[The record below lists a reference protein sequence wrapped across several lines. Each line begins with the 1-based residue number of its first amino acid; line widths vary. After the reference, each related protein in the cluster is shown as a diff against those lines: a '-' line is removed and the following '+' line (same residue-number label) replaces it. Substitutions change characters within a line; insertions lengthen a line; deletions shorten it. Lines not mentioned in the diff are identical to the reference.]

1 MSNINA
7 SKIDAIKQE
16 AYETNVANRILDL
29 LRNLRYSSN
38 ENSPRRWIWELVQ
51 NAKDVVNSTGKI
63 KIQVNFDEEKQIL
76 EFSHNGAPFT
86 LKHLIYL
93 MEQVSTKDRSS
104 GESSSK
110 KTGKFGTGFLTT
122 HLLSTKVLV
131 SGILLEDSTPQ
142 SFEALLDRSGKTKE
156 ELLSAINNTDAQLK
170 SSLTDAILYAEDNYN
185 TSFKYQLDQRGLQ
198 VAKQG
203 LEDMDVSIPY
213 VLSLIPEIECIT
225 VQPQGKRYYV
235 EKITDLSLEG
245 GKVYRVASQ
254 LGYTKKNTYI
264 FVLTK
269 NDVSILLPIY
279 NENEMPACDKIPE
292 SLPKLFCD
300 FPLIGTH
307 DFSFPVVINSARFNP
322 TEPRDGIFLTDT
334 EDELI
339 EENKKIMRE
348 AIQLYKDFSDYT
360 VEKQWKKI
368 FNVSN
373 TREVVKKDWLSF
385 EWVKENVLN
394 ECREAIKYTTLVDT
408 HIGVRE
414 SLYDIFKEQQISIPN
429 SREKE
434 VRNTIWK
441 LANEI
446 DYEFLPLHEEIHEW
460 YAALWSECRNLSAKD
475 LVEHISNFK
484 NIDTLSSKLK
494 SQSPVSFLSDLYNL
508 IATQDELLLEI
519 KNDRIAIIPNQN
531 GDFCFYSQVYLD
543 KNIENEYK
551 NIITLLGED
560 IRSSLIMNEIGIIP
574 LQISRFLD
582 SNYIVER
589 IKDLLDSDDYTDT
602 EYYTACFSI
611 IGLYTECENGDSV
624 TINNFVC
631 ELYGSDYSYI
641 AQPIRDFSEE
651 LREKAL
657 RKICNRLVDDISK
670 QKSIHN
676 LAMKISK
683 TDDEALDFLADII
696 EFLRIQKFDNYFERK
711 QSILPNQYGIFTP
724 KDSLFLDAEIDDCLK
739 DLANIASYDIRK
751 ELLSQKI
758 FLEIPREKNNA
769 DLSTHI
775 ENYARKNYSNKSL
788 ANTDWAFFRRQL
800 FLWIKDHPEESKR
813 LFPTLSDNK
822 HWLYDEDEIATN
834 MKKAEK
840 VESMMDELGIDSID
854 NLKEILKSI
863 SSGKNEDTS
872 KGLISDDVLI
882 QWGID
887 SPEALEKAFTNKQ
900 FADEFCR
907 ESSHTVERFEY
918 VQKIIERAK
927 NNIISYLS
935 QRADYDLANIEQIA
949 ETTFVI
955 KKNGEEIYLITRPSD
970 GGEIRL
976 YYDTEKDT
984 LDFTKDWELWVED
997 GKSTPEKITFGKIIK
1012 LTGINRIPLKK
1023 LKG

>member
-63 KIQVNFDEEKQIL
+63 KIQVTFDEEKQIL

-93 MEQVSTKDRSS
+93 MEQVSTKDRSN
-104 GESSSK
+104 GDSSSK

-142 SFEALLDRSGKTKE
+142 SFEVMLDRSGKNKE
-156 ELLSAINNTDAQLK
+156 ELLSAISNTDAQLK
-170 SSLTDAILYAEDNYN
+170 SSLTDAIYFEDNYN
-185 TSFKYQLDQRGLQ
+185 TSFKYQLDQRGMQ

-203 LEDMDVSIPY
+203 LEDLDISIPY

-225 VQPQGKRYYV
+225 IQPQGKRYCV

-245 GKVYRVASQ
+245 GKVYRVVSK

-279 NENEMPACDKIPE
+279 NENKIPACDKIPE
-292 SLPKLFCD
+292 SLPRIFCD

-339 EENKKIMRE
+339 EENKEIMRE
-348 AIQLYKDFSDYT
+348 AVQLYKIFLDFT
-360 VEKQWKKI
+360 VEKQWVKI
-368 FNVSN
+368 FNASY
-373 TREVVKKDWLSF
+373 TREVVKKDWLSY
-385 EWVKENVLN
+385 EWIKNNVLN
-394 ECREAIKYTTLVDT
+394 KCREVIKYTTLVDT
-408 HIGVRE
+408 HIGIRE
-414 SLYDIFKEQQISIPN
+414 SLYDILEEQQINIPN
-429 SREKE
+429 SRDKE

-446 DYEFLPLHEEIHEW
+446 DYDFLPLQEETHEW
-460 YAALWSECRNLSAKD
+460 YATLWSECRNLSVKE
-475 LVEHISNFK
+475 LVEHISDFK
-484 NIDTLSSKLK
+484 NIHTLSSKLK
-494 SQSPVSFLSDLYNL
+494 SQSAVDFLSALYNL
-508 IATQDELLLEI
+508 IAEHVELLTEI
-519 KNDRIAIIPNQN
+519 KNDHIAIIPNQN
-531 GDFCFYSQVYLD
+531 GDFCFYSQVHLD
-543 KNIENEYK
+543 KNIEDEYK
-551 NIITLLGED
+551 NIVTLLGED
-560 IRSSLIMNEIGIIP
+560 IRSALILKEIEIIP
-574 LQISRFLD
+574 LQISNSLD
-582 SNYIVER
+582 SNYIIER
-589 IKDLLDSDDYTDT
+589 IKDLLDSDDYTNAN
-602 EYYTACFSI
+602 YYTACFSI
-611 IGLYTECENGDSV
+611 IGLYTEQENKDSV
-624 TINNFVC
+624 TINNFVY
-631 ELYGSDYSYI
+631 ELYGSNYSYG
-641 AQPIRDFSEE
+641 ANPIRDFSEE

-657 RKICNRLVDDISK
+657 RKICNRIVDDISK
-670 QKSIHN
+670 QKSVHT

-683 TDDEALDFLADII
+683 TYDEALNFLAGII
-696 EFLRIQKFDNYFERK
+696 DFLRIQKFDNYFERK

-724 KDSLFLDAEIDDCLK
+724 KDSLFLDCEIDDCLK
-739 DLANIASYDIRK
+739 DLAHIASYDIRK
-751 ELLSQKI
+751 ELLSQKVC
-758 FLEIPREKNNA
+758 LEIPREKTNA

-775 ENYARKNYSNKSL
+775 ENYARKNYSNKTI
-788 ANTDWAFFRRQL
+788 ANTDWASFRRQL
-800 FLWIKDHPEESKR
+800 FLWIKDHPEESRR

-854 NLKEILKSI
+854 VLKEMLKSV
-863 SSGKNEDTS
+863 SPEKHEDTS
-872 KGLISDDVLI
+872 KNLISDDVLI

-887 SPEALEKAFTNKQ
+887 SPEALEKAFSNKQ
-900 FADEFCR
+900 FANEFCR
-907 ESSHTVERFEY
+907 ESSHTVENFEY
-918 VQKIIERAK
+918 VQGIIERAK
-927 NNIISYLS
+927 NTIISYLS
-935 QRADYDLANIEQIA
+935 QRTDYDLTNIEQIA
-949 ETTFVI
+949 ETTFVV

-997 GKSTPEKITFGKIIK
+997 GKSMPEKITFGRIIK
-1012 LTGINRIPLKK
+1012 LTGINRIPLRK
-1023 LKG
+1023 LRG